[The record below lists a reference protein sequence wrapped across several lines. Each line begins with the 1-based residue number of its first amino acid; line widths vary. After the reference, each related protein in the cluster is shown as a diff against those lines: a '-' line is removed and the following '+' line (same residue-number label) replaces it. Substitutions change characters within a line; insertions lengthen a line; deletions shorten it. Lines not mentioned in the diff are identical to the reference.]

1 MVVMCLDLKGFLMV
15 AKFQPLL
22 LRFLAKIKIKPETGC
37 WEWTAGKYRD
47 GYGAFGVGG
56 RAGGNKRAHRVSY
69 ELHRGPIPGGMLV
82 CHRCDNRICVNPE
95 HLFLGTS
102 ADNLADMTIKGRRA
116 RVGHPGASNP
126 SAKLTAEDAI
136 AIRDAVDVPIDALM
150 KRYDIGRSVVFGI
163 RAGRLWAHLPRS
175 KDAGD
180 LLDGSSTKV
189 SNQHSAE
196 SVRHHPL
203 EGNG

>member
-1 MVVMCLDLKGFLMV
+1 MVVMSLDLKGFPMV

-22 LRFLAKIKIKPETGC
+22 PRFLAKFKINTETEC
-37 WEWTAGKYRD
+37 WEWTAGRYRD

-69 ELHRGPIPGGMLV
+69 ELHCGPIPNGMLV
-82 CHRCDNRICVNPE
+82 CHQCDNRICVNPE

-116 RVGHPGASNP
+116 RVGHPGVSNP
-126 SAKLTAEDAI
+126 SSKLTAEDAM
-136 AIRDAVDVPIDALM
+136 AIRDAVDVPIGTLM

-163 RAGRLWAHLPRS
+163 RAGRLWTHLPRPE
-175 KDAGD
+175 DASD
-180 LLDGSSTKV
+180 FLNRSSTEV
-189 SNQHSAE
+189 
-196 SVRHHPL
+196 
-203 EGNG
+203 GN

>member
-1 MVVMCLDLKGFLMV
+1 MSLDLKGFLMV

-22 LRFLAKIKIKPETGC
+22 PRFLAKIKINSETEC

-69 ELHRGPIPGGMLV
+69 ELHCGPIPEGMLV
-82 CHRCDNRICVNPE
+82 CHQCDNRICVNPE

-102 ADNLADMTIKGRRA
+102 ADNLADMTTKGRRA

-126 SAKLTAEDAI
+126 SAKLTASDADAI
-136 AIRDAVDVPIDALM
+136 RSATKVHWRDLAKQYGVG
-150 KRYDIGRSVVFGI
+150 KTTVFGI
-163 RAGRLWAHLPRS
+163 RAGKRWAPSPRPE
-175 KDAGD
+175 DAGD
-180 LLDGSSTKV
+180 LLKRT
-189 SNQHSAE
+189 
-196 SVRHHPL
+196 
-203 EGNG
+203 